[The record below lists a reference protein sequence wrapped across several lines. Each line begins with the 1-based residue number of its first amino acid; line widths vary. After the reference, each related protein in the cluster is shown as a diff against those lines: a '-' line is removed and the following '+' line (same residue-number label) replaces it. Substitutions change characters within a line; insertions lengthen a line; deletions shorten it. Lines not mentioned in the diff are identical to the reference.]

1 MMGGQ
6 PNRKARLMS
15 LATTDEQRALQDSVR
30 SWAQRC
36 APIDWVR
43 EVADCEKPGRTA
55 LPDSWGALANLGL
68 LAIHLGEDV
77 GGAGGTVADLAAGLE
92 ESARVLAP
100 GPVLATALAG
110 LLLSRSDEQAAT
122 VLLPSLA
129 DGSTVAAVALS
140 TQGVCAERDGEGFR
154 VRGTAAAV
162 PDAAFADLVVLGSE
176 SPEGEV
182 WFVADA
188 DTPGLDVDVP
198 RPLDP
203 SHSPAHLRLDLAVPG
218 DRVLVELTQ
227 SVVRDAAAVLVAAE
241 ASGVASWAVRTAV
254 EHAKQR
260 EQFGRPV
267 GSFQAVK
274 HLCTQ
279 MLCRYELVAAAA
291 WDAAQAY
298 ESEDDGRGLSAAC
311 AAAVALD
318 AAVDNAKDCI
328 QVLGGIGYTWEH
340 EAHLYLRRAL
350 SLRQLLGGSARWRAR
365 SAELALS
372 GRRRQARVS
381 LAGRA
386 ERTRE
391 EVRDIARRV
400 EELPTEQRR
409 AALADAGL
417 LAPHWPPPYGRG
429 AGAVEQLVIDEVLA
443 EEGVTRPS
451 LMIAGWALP
460 PILEHGTEQ
469 QRDRFVRPSLHGRI
483 TWCQLFSEPGAGS
496 DLASLRTRAE
506 RVDRGW
512 RLTGQKVWTSLAH
525 EADWAICLARTNPDA
540 PKHNG
545 ITYFLVDMHSPGVE
559 VRPLREMTGE
569 SLFNEVFLDGV
580 VVPDDCVVGEVD
592 GGWRLA
598 RSTLANERVA
608 MSGGSSLGTAV
619 EELLG
624 RAVESGVADD
634 AVTRDRLGA
643 LVAEGHAVS
652 MVGLR
657 ATLRSLRGDAPGPES
672 SVQKLVGVE
681 HRQTVA
687 ETALELLGACG
698 AVVDDRTAP
707 VVHEMLVSRC
717 LSIAGGTT
725 QVLRNLVGE
734 RVLGLPREPAT
745 S

>member
-1 MMGGQ
+1 
-6 PNRKARLMS
+6 MS
-15 LATTDEQRALQDSVR
+15 LATTDEQRALQESIR
-30 SWAQRC
+30 AWAQRSE
-36 APIDWVR
+36 PITWLR
-43 EVADCEKPGRTA
+43 EVADSDKPA
-55 LPDSWGALANLGL
+55 LPDSWDALAGLGL
-68 LAIHLGEDV
+68 LAIHLDEDV

-92 ESARVLAP
+92 ESARVQAP
-100 GPVLATALAG
+100 GAALTTALAG
-110 LLLSRSDEQAAT
+110 LLLARTDQPSARS
-122 VLLPSLA
+122 LLPGLVA
-129 DGSTVAAVALS
+129 GETVAGVAWSSEGLRA
-140 TQGVCAERDGEGFR
+140 TAAGDGFR
-154 VRGTAAAV
+154 VRGIVPAVPGAGFADVLVLGAAAPV
-162 PDAAFADLVVLGSE
+162 
-176 SPEGEV
+176 GEV
-182 WFVADA
+182 WFV
-188 DTPGLDVDVP
+188 VDVHTGGVDVEVQEA
-198 RPLDP
+198 LDP
-203 SHSPAHLRLDLAVPG
+203 AHSPARVSLDLVVPP
-218 DRVLVELTQ
+218 DHVLVGLTQ
-227 SVVRDAAAVLVAAE
+227 SAVRDAAAVLVAAE
-241 ASGVASWAVRTAV
+241 AAGIASWTVSTAV

-279 MLCRYELVAAAA
+279 MLCRSELVAAAA
-291 WDAAQAY
+291 WDAAEAY
-298 ESEDDGRGLSAAC
+298 ADDDGARGLSAAS

-340 EAHLYLRRAL
+340 DAHLYLRRAL
-350 SLRQLLGGSARWRAR
+350 SLRQLLGGSACWRAR
-365 SAELALS
+365 TAELALS
-372 GRRRQARVS
+372 GQRRQARVS
-381 LAGRA
+381 LAGQA

-391 EVRDIARRV
+391 EVREVARRV
-400 EELPTEQRR
+400 KDLPAGERR
-409 AALADAGL
+409 VALADAGL
-417 LAPHWPPPYGRG
+417 LAPHWPAPYGRD

-443 EEGVTRPS
+443 AEGVARPG
-451 LMIAGWALP
+451 LMIAAWALP

-469 QRDRFVRPSLHGRI
+469 QRERFVRPTLHGEV

-506 RVDRGW
+506 RVDGGW

-525 EADWAICLARTNPDA
+525 DSDWAICLARTNPDV
-540 PKHNG
+540 PKHQG
-545 ITYFLVDMHSPGVE
+545 ITYFLVDMHADGVE
-559 VRPLREMTGE
+559 VRPLREMTGDA
-569 SLFNEVFLDGV
+569 LFNEVFLDGV

-608 MSGGSSLGTAV
+608 MSGGSSLGSAV
-619 EELLG
+619 EELIA
-624 RAVESGVADD
+624 RAVESSADGD

-643 LVAEGHAVS
+643 LVAQGHACS
-652 MVGLR
+652 MLGLR
-657 ATLRSLRGDAPGPES
+657 ATLRSLRGEGPGPES

-687 ETALELLGACG
+687 ETGLELLGPAG
-698 AVVDDRTAP
+698 AVVDSRTAP

-734 RVLGLPREPAT
+734 RVLGLPREPAG

>member
-1 MMGGQ
+1 
-6 PNRKARLMS
+6 MS
-15 LATTDEQRALQDSVR
+15 IATTDEQRALQESIR
-30 SWAQRC
+30 AWAQRSE
-36 APIDWVR
+36 PISWLR
-43 EVADCEKPGRTA
+43 RVADLEKPERPA
-55 LPDSWGALANLGL
+55 LPDAWDALGGLGL
-68 LAIHLGEDV
+68 LGIHLGEEA
-77 GGAGGTVADLAAGLE
+77 GGSGGTVADLAAGLE
-92 ESARVLAP
+92 ESARVLGP
-100 GPVLATALAG
+100 GAVLTTALAG
-110 LLLSRSDEQAAT
+110 LLLARSDAPVAKA
-122 VLLPSLA
+122 LLPGLA
-129 DGSTVAAVALS
+129 DGGTVAAVALS
-140 TQGVCAERDGEGFR
+140 IEGLRAEPDGDGFR
-154 VRGTAAAV
+154 VRGTAPAV
-162 PDAAFADLVVLGSE
+162 ADAAFADVLLLGASA
-176 SPEGEV
+176 PDGEV
-182 WFVADA
+182 WFVVEVPSA
-188 DTPGLDVDVP
+188 GVDVERQ

-203 SHSPAHLRLDLAVPG
+203 SHTPAPVGVDLVVPA
-218 DRVLVELTQ
+218 DRIVVELTEP
-227 SVVRDAAAVLVAAE
+227 VVRDAAAVLVAAE
-241 ASGVASWAVRTAV
+241 AAGIASWTVETAV

-279 MLCRYELVAAAA
+279 MLCRSEMVAAAA

-298 ESEDDGRGLSAAC
+298 EGDDEAGGLSAAG

-318 AAVDNAKDCI
+318 AAVDNAKDCV

-340 EAHLYLRRAL
+340 DAHLYLRRAL
-350 SLRQLLGGSARWRAR
+350 SLRQLLGGSACWRAR
-365 SAELALS
+365 TAERALS
-372 GRRRQARVS
+372 GQRRQARVS
-381 LAGRA
+381 LAGQA

-391 EVRDIARRV
+391 EVREVARRV
-400 EELPTEQRR
+400 RDLPADERR
-409 AALADAGL
+409 VELADAGL
-417 LAPHWPPPYGRG
+417 LAPHWPAPYGRD

-443 EEGVTRPS
+443 DEGVARPS

-460 PILEHGTEQ
+460 PILEHGTDEQ
-469 QRDRFVRPSLHGRI
+469 RERFVRPSLHGDI

-506 RVDRGW
+506 RVDGGW

-525 EADWAICLARTNPDA
+525 MADWAICLARTNPEA
-540 PKHNG
+540 PKHKG
-545 ITYFLVDMHSPGVE
+545 ITYFLVDMHAAGVE

-569 SLFNEVFLDGV
+569 ALFNEVFLDGV
-580 VVPDDCVVGEVD
+580 VVPDDCVVGDVD

-608 MSGGSSLGTAV
+608 MSGGSSLGSAV
-619 EELLG
+619 EELLA
-624 RAVESGVADD
+624 RAVADGAADD

-643 LVAEGHAVS
+643 LVAQGHAFS
-652 MVGLR
+652 MLGLR
-657 ATLRSLRGDAPGPES
+657 ATLRSLRGEGPGPES

-687 ETALELLGACG
+687 ETALELLGPAG
-698 AVVDDRTAP
+698 AVLDDRTSP

-734 RVLGLPREPAT
+734 RVLGLPREPAG